1 MRRTS
6 SVAWIVSGC
15 VGFLVGT
22 MCSGQTAVADEAAAG
37 KPANINVEQ
46 ISHVVPGDTLAVVL
60 REEGPPT
67 DMKDNT
73 YYYRQRGRIVF
84 EGTTSP
90 GDKTKVLRVEN
101 DPGEDGHP

>member
-6 SVAWIVSGC
+6 SIAWIVSGA
-15 VGFLVGT
+15 VGVLVCTG
-22 MCSGQTAVADEAAAG
+22 CSSQQASTKGSVG

-67 DMKDNT
+67 DMKNNT

-84 EGTTSP
+84 EGSGSP
-90 GDKTKVLRVEN
+90 VDKTKVLRVEN
-101 DPGEDGHP
+101 DPAEDGHP

>member
-6 SVAWIVSGC
+6 SVVWIVSGA
-15 VGFLVGT
+15 VGVLV
-22 MCSGQTAVADEAAAG
+22 CSGCSSHETSTKGSVG

-67 DMKDNT
+67 DMKNNT
-73 YYYRQRGRIVF
+73 YYYRHRGRIVF
-84 EGTTSP
+84 EGTGSP
-90 GDKTKVLRVEN
+90 VDKTKVLRVEN
-101 DPGEDGHP
+101 DPAEDGYP